1 MSAGDLTCPIVF
13 RGINGVSAGVG
24 AQHSQ
29 CFAAWYS
36 SCPGLKVVMP
46 YNVEDTRGLTK
57 AAIRDND
64 PVVILENEMMYGQTF
79 QVDDRVMDKDF
90 LLPIGKAKVEREGS
104 DITLVAISKMV
115 GFSLQ
120 AAEILEKEDGIKAE
134 VLNLRSIRPLDR
146 DAIIQSVKKTNRVVS
161 VEEGWPQCGIGS
173 EVAAVI
179 MESEAFDYLDA
190 PLNRVTGADVPMPYS
205 VSIEKLAVPQVEN
218 VVSAVR
224 RTCYGLKK

>member
-1 MSAGDLTCPIVF
+1 
-13 RGINGVSAGVG
+13 
-24 AQHSQ
+24 
-29 CFAAWYS
+29 
-36 SCPGLKVVMP
+36 MP